1 MASQLY
7 QSIEILSRDKGIEP
21 QIVVAAVEDAIA
33 LATRKYYKTTENM
46 RAELDK
52 ESGEIRAYVYK
63 TVVETPE
70 EIADEVNQIT
80 LEAAREL
87 APEVEAG
94 GEIRYYKPTEV
105 LGRIAAQMAKQVI
118 FQKVREA
125 ERDTVFLEYNHRLG
139 EVITVAVKRIEPQD
153 TIFELG
159 RAEARMP
166 RREQSRLEQ
175 FAVGERV
182 RVVLLRVDRAAKGP
196 QVIVSRAAPELVS
209 SLFQSEVPEIYDG
222 TVTIRAIAREAG
234 ERTKIAVLSR
244 DKDVDPVGACVG
256 MKGMRVQS
264 IIRELRGEKIDIIEY
279 SEEITTF
286 AEKALQPA
294 KVSRVSI
301 ADLSDKQL
309 EVIVDDTQLSLAIG
323 KKGQNVRL
331 AAKLLG
337 WKIDIK
343 SEEEKRQ
350 EVEQQM
356 SAFSGAGS
364 TAIEQVTEL
373 GEQIIEKLVT
383 AGITTVEAL
392 ADMTPEQLEEIPGIG
407 EKTLEK
413 IATAVR
419 HYFGEYEEGEERPAA
434 ADLAVASGGAESVA
448 GEGAESVADEGM
460 DGTDGAGGTGGVDLS
475 ESSVY
480 GRDEAMPA
488 ARTTND
494 TADAATIERLEDMVG
509 GSLSVVEA
517 PEEATEDTDETA
529 AESDDPELARLSA
542 RADAETEEE
551 IDALELN
558 LYQQDD
564 RADARDGSGAIVD
577 EVAEER
583 LAELTETGPL
593 LDEEGASS
601 LVPGREDTSAVLA
614 EHHPNTEIARA
625 ETVIEGNMDEPRD
638 ERREDVKVDEGAG

>member
-1 MASQLY
+1 MASALY
-7 QSIEILSRDKGIEP
+7 QSIETLSRDKGIQPE
-21 QIVVAAVEDAIA
+21 IVVGAVEDAIA
-33 LATRKYYKTTENM
+33 LATRKFYKTQENM

-52 ESGEIRAYVYK
+52 ETGEIRAYAYR

-70 EIADEVNQIT
+70 EVEDEINQIT
-80 LEAAREL
+80 LEEARAL
-87 APEVEAG
+87 APEVEVG

-125 ERDTVFLEYNHRLG
+125 ERDTVFQEYGERMG
-139 EVITVAVKRIEPQD
+139 EVINATVKRLEPQD
-153 TIFELG
+153 VIFELG
-159 RAEARMP
+159 KAEARMP

-196 QVIVSRAAPELVS
+196 QVIVSRAVPELVQN
-209 SLFQSEVPEIYDG
+209 LFQSEVPEIYDG
-222 TVTIRAIAREAG
+222 TVQVRAIAREAG
-234 ERTKIAVLSR
+234 ERTKIAVQSR

-264 IIRELRGEKIDIIEY
+264 IIRELRGEKIDIIEF
-279 SEEITTF
+279 SEEVTTF

-301 ADLSDKQL
+301 ADLGDKQL

-356 SAFSGAGS
+356 GAMSSGPS
-364 TAIEQVTEL
+364 TPIEQVAEL
-373 GEQIIEKLVT
+373 GDQVIEKLVA

-392 ADMTPEQLEEIPGIG
+392 ADMTPEQLEEVPGIG
-407 EKTLEK
+407 ERTLEK
-413 IATAVR
+413 ISTAVR
-419 HYFGEYEEGEERPAA
+419 RYFSGESSEADKKEEG
-434 ADLAVASGGAESVA
+434 
-448 GEGAESVADEGM
+448 SVADE
-460 DGTDGAGGTGGVDLS
+460 TAKSGVDLS

-480 GRDEAMPA
+480 GKDEAAPA
-488 ARTTND
+488 FANTLPREGAEALLAGEGFHIENTNVAPDMGD
-494 TADAATIERLEDMVG
+494 TVDSQTIERLEAITG
-509 GSLSVVEA
+509 GADEEDEPFIVDEA
-517 PEEATEDTDETA
+517 SPNGGMTARERDELDAATDEQ
-529 AESDDPELARLSA
+529 
-542 RADAETEEE
+542 
-551 IDALELN
+551 IDALTVN
-558 LYQQDD
+558 LYQDD
-564 RADARDGSGAIVD
+564 NIPNTRDGSGRVVD
-577 EVAEER
+577 DVAEER
-583 LAELTETGPL
+583 LAEVTEVGPML
-593 LDEEGASS
+593 ADQGVHDVTA
-601 LVPGREDTSAVLA
+601 GRDDTSAVLDA
-614 EHHPNTEIARA
+614 HRPNFDIARS
-625 ETVIEGNMDEPRD
+625 ETVVEGNLDETRD
-638 ERREDVKVDEGAG
+638 ERKVDAKVDEGTGA